1 MSKVVIIADDLTG
14 ANATSVLLV
23 RKGFKAITFLN
34 LNKYNS
40 REYEDL
46 NVVSISTD
54 SRGVEGQVAY
64 NRVKDIVDFF
74 EDEKVTLFSKRIDST
89 LRGNIGVE
97 ISAILD
103 NLNDDTLAIVVP
115 SFPTSGRVC
124 IGGYLMVNQLPLEK
138 TDVAKDPKTPIHT
151 SSVVKLIGEQ
161 TDYKMGFIQLDQ
173 VLKGIETIKEGILS
187 EKKKG
192 ARVIVID
199 ATTDND
205 ILKIA
210 KAVKRADIKAISVDP
225 GPFTAALAEEHLEVP
240 SGGPGQKVML
250 TVGSVSNLTR
260 KQLDEVR
267 LRYSPLF
274 VNVSALN
281 LIYDEKRRNEIKKV
295 VEKIV
300 KDVSDYDVIGIIT
313 TSKEEEV
320 LDLNKIG
327 KELKIS
333 EEEVSERISEGLA
346 EITIEVLERTDSL
359 IGGLFTSGGDVTVSV
374 CKSLKSAGIEVK
386 DEVLPLAV
394 YGRITKGAYNNMPII
409 TKGGLIGD
417 DKATIKCIEY
427 LLTKLSNEYHS
438 KEITNINLGDGVNE

>member
-23 RKGFKAITFLN
+23 RQGFKAVTFLN
-34 LNKYNS
+34 LDKYNGE
-40 REYEDL
+40 EYKDL

-54 SRGVEGQVAY
+54 SRGIEGDTAY
-64 NRVKDIVDFF
+64 RRVKDVVDFF
-74 EDEKVTLFSKRIDST
+74 KDEEVTLFSKRIDST

-103 NLNDDTLAIVVP
+103 NLDDDTLAIVVP
-115 SFPTSGRVC
+115 SFPTSSRVC

-138 TDVAKDPKTPIHT
+138 TDVAKDPKTPIFT
-151 SSVVKLIGEQ
+151 SSVVKLIGAQ
-161 TDYKMGFIQLDQ
+161 TEYKIGFIELDM
-173 VLKGIETIKEGILS
+173 VLKGIESIKSAIIG
-187 EKKKG
+187 EKEKG
-192 ARVIVID
+192 SRVIVID
-199 ATTDND
+199 ATTDDD

-210 KAVKRADIKAISVDP
+210 KAVKSTGIKVISVDP
-225 GPFTAALAEEHLEVP
+225 GPFTAALAEEYLEIP
-240 SGGPGQKVML
+240 TGGPGQKVML

-281 LIYDEKRRNEIKKV
+281 LIYDETRKDEINKV

-300 KDVSDYDVIGIIT
+300 KDVLDYDVIGVIT
-313 TSKEEEV
+313 TSKEDEV
-320 LDLNKIG
+320 LNLNKIA
-327 KELKIS
+327 KELEIS
-333 EEEVSERISEGLA
+333 EDEVSQRISSGLA
-346 EITIEVLERTDSL
+346 DITIGVLEKTDSL
-359 IGGLFTSGGDVTVSV
+359 IGGLFTSGGDVTVAV
-374 CKSLKSAGIEVK
+374 CKALGSAGIYVK

-394 YGRITKGAYNNMPII
+394 YGRITKGTYDHMPII

-417 DKATIKCIEY
+417 DKATIKCVEY
-427 LLTKLSNEYHS
+427 LLTKLSNEYHT
-438 KEITNINLGDGVNE
+438 KNISLGDGINE